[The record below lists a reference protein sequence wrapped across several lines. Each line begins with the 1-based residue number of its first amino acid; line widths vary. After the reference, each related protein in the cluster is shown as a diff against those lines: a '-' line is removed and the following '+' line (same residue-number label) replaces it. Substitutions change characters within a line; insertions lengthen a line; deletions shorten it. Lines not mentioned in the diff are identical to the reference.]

1 MSRRFAFVA
10 PLAALALVS
19 APAMAQNSSL
29 PSCDHLN
36 YRSNFRLNGADQHL
50 ALAEGGKSDPH
61 GEIVHALQLLDQART
76 AGGVDQATLWYM
88 YARAYVENHDL
99 VGADSAWTKA
109 EAATDANCRAQ
120 IGRLRYNQWVPLF
133 NAALEQV
140 NSGHQDSALVMFR
153 RANGIFRGR
162 PDAYS
167 QMANLFEQTTPPQ
180 DDSAIK
186 YFRLAAGSTADPR
199 YADAREEALFN
210 VGRLIQRRVSDTAGI
225 HAEAQQRGVTDSAV
239 KDARLH
245 ATQAAYE
252 DVLKLRPRDMAAQ
265 ASLAGVMTSLHEA
278 DQAKMVYDSMLA
290 HADSVDPGD
299 LFDAAVPLI
308 RSEQYTLAAQFI
320 ERGLT
325 RDRCDRTAL
334 YNLANA
340 YMGAKDTT
348 HLMGA
353 ALRLMAVDPMNRS
366 SLQLLA
372 RAYQDMG
379 NRDSTLRVLLR
390 ADSLPW
396 EISTISLDPGDT
408 TATLHA
414 MVTNLQSQQLKG
426 FRLTVQFV
434 NAACEQVTSQTVE
447 VPDLNAS
454 GSPGQAYDFTLTAAG
469 RGILGWKYVTN

>member
-1 MSRRFAFVA
+1 M
-10 PLAALALVS
+10 
-19 APAMAQNSSL
+19 
-29 PSCDHLN
+29 
-36 YRSNFRLNGADQHL
+36 
-50 ALAEGGKSDPH
+50 
-61 GEIVHALQLLDQART
+61 QLLDQART

-120 IGRLRYNQWVPLF
+120 IGACATTSGCRCTTP
-133 NAALEQV
+133 ALEQV
-140 NSGHQDSALVMFR
+140 NSGHLDSALVMFR
-153 RANGIFRGR
+153 RANG
-162 PDAYS
+162 S
-167 QMANLFEQTTPPQ
+167 
-180 DDSAIK
+180 S
-186 YFRLAAGSTADPR
+186 AAGPSLQPDGEPLRADDAPAGRQRDQVLPPGGGLDPDPR

-210 VGRLIQRRVSDTAGI
+210 VARLIQRRVSDTAGI

-308 RSEQYTLAAQFI
+308 RSEQYTLAARFI

-325 RDRCDRTAL
+325 RDRGDRTAL

-348 HLMGA
+348 HLMAA

-396 EISTISLDPGDT
+396 EISTIGFDTGDT

-454 GSPGQAYDFTLTAAG
+454 GSPGQAYDFTLTPAG
-469 RGILGWKYVTN
+469 RGILGWKYATN